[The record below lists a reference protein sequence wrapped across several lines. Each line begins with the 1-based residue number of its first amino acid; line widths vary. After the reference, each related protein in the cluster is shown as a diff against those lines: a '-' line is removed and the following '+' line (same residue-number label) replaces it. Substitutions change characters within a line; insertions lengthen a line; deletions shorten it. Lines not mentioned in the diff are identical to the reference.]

1 MRTILFLAVLA
12 LIVGGCSTRT
22 EELEKQNAALESSNK
37 QLSADVAVR
46 EEYVNH
52 LTEAINDV
60 YASVEE
66 ARAKERS
73 ILKESNSMESGIAS
87 ERAHDKADMIERLG
101 EIRTVLRDN
110 RAKLDK
116 LQAKLASS
124 ARQYAGLQKMVA
136 SLKATIEE
144 RDKSIAELT
153 TRVEGL
159 QHDVAQK
166 TEVINQKD
174 SVIDTQYRQITTTY
188 YITGTRHELEEK
200 GIIKKEGGF
209 LWGLLGSTT
218 MLASGFDERLFR
230 PMNKEVNMAIQV
242 KGKIDQIL
250 PQRSA
255 QTYSAEKISEEQSL
269 LTIAQPADFWK
280 DKYLVIITDTEG
292 SMN

>member
-12 LIVGGCSTRT
+12 LIASGCSTRT
-22 EELEKQNAALESSNK
+22 DELEKQNAALENSNK

-73 ILKESNSMESGIAS
+73 ILKESSSMENGIAS

-218 MLASGFDERLFR
+218 ILANGFDERLFR

-250 PQRSA
+250 PQRGP

>member
-12 LIVGGCSTRT
+12 LIASGCSTRT
-22 EELEKQNAALESSNK
+22 DELEKQNAALESSNK

-73 ILKESNSMESGIAS
+73 ILKESNSMENGIAS
-87 ERAHDKADMIERLG
+87 ERTHDKADMIERLG

-136 SLKATIEE
+136 SLKATIDE

-153 TRVEGL
+153 TRVDGL

-218 MLASGFDERLFR
+218 ILANGFDERLFR

-242 KGKIDQIL
+242 KGKIDEIL
-250 PQRSA
+250 PQRGP
-255 QTYSAEKISEEQSL
+255 QTYSAEKISEGQSL

>member
-12 LIVGGCSTRT
+12 LIASGCSTRT
-22 EELEKQNAALESSNK
+22 DELEKQNAALENSNK

-73 ILKESNSMESGIAS
+73 ILKESSSMENGIAS

-136 SLKATIEE
+136 SLKATIED

-218 MLASGFDERLFR
+218 ILANGFDERLFR

-250 PQRSA
+250 PQRGP